1 MSDRDMRWLT
11 QPPVFWGIL
20 LGLIMMMASSATAGA
35 ADGEAGQ
42 ADEFLRYGANVRS
55 LGMGRAYVALAD
67 DASAL
72 YYNPAGLL
80 RLRRGYSVYG
90 MHFKPFYESDYNFV
104 SLAVSRPD
112 PNATGL
118 KNFFFGSS
126 SAWGASFVH
135 LGSGGY
141 ERRDDDDNL
150 DDENFE
156 LYQWALMLGF
166 AREEAGTA
174 GILGYGATFKV
185 VRHGVSDATG
195 EYNNSEGSFG
205 LDIGAQLQMINPPLL
220 KELTRVPLIGTFFQL
235 KHLMPLRLGLSIRN
249 VISPEL
255 GYGGEN
261 DKYPTALR
269 LGASYRLPSDWLL
282 QNSRIFLVSDFEWL
296 YNDMDRLIHLDRRVE
311 IHDVAPGAGQYFGT
325 EFQYRTAKLQLSPRL
340 GLSHVYDDLKVSAG
354 LGLAFK
360 MSGLDFQFDFAHGF
374 HEELADDQR
383 ISLTIRFGGR
393 RDATYYYE
401 RYYCKQRQ
409 TKTSLSPKVNLL
421 HVLTEYP
428 DSLVLVRDARDS
440 LAGTLDTLN
449 RMRYLEMFIDLS
461 LGNEWHRQA
470 RKELENGDF
479 DLANWYADK
488 AIDAYNDVRKDK
500 AMVFSDN
507 DLLNNAESYAMA
519 ATTESDEGDAHRHWQ
534 RVGEL
539 AARAFD
545 AYENIRKDGTIT
557 VSDDGDTC
565 RHLQRAGESAAST
578 GVDSLRAAYLQG
590 LSAKAT
596 GSLPEA
602 IKHFETAL
610 STTGKDSRSMRL
622 LSGFELSKCLM
633 DSGQADASLKV
644 LKTFFDNPNS
654 TADSLADHYPRFP
667 AYPDRRLSD
676 DALFM
681 TAEYYQSKGLSLAE
695 GAPFRE
701 RYLREGLLSF
711 GNVCRFYPD
720 LDKCRNSDMETRIRE
735 LIEQLSE

>member
-1 MSDRDMRWLT
+1 MSGVNLIGLT
-11 QPPVFWGIL
+11 QPHILRVFI
-20 LGLIMMMASSATAGA
+20 LGLTLMLASTATVAA

-42 ADEFLRYGANVRS
+42 VDEFLRYGADVRS

-80 RLRRGYSVYG
+80 RLKRGLSLYG
-90 MHFKPFYESDYNFV
+90 MHFKPLYESDYNFF
-104 SLAVSRPD
+104 SFAVSRPN

-118 KNFFFGSS
+118 RGFFFGPR
-126 SAWGASFVH
+126 SAWGFSFVH
-135 LGSGGY
+135 LGSDGY
-141 ERRDDDDNL
+141 EQRDDEDNL
-150 DDENFE
+150 LDEDFG
-156 LYQWALMLGF
+156 LYQQAFMLAF
-166 AREEAGTA
+166 AREYAGSA

-185 VRHGVSDATG
+185 VRQGVSGATG
-195 EYNNSEGSFG
+195 EYGGSEGSFG

-249 VISPEL
+249 VRSPEL
-255 GYGGEN
+255 GYGGES

-269 LGASYRLPSDWLL
+269 LGASYRLPSNWLL

-296 YNDMDRLIHLDRRVE
+296 YGDMDRLIHFDRRVE
-311 IHDVAPGAGQYFGT
+311 VHDIAPGAGQYFGT
-325 EFQYRTAKLQLSPRL
+325 EFQYRTAKLQLSPRF
-340 GLSHVYDDLKVSAG
+340 GLSHVYDDWKVSTG

-393 RDATYYYE
+393 RDAGYYHE
-401 RYYCKQRQ
+401 RIYCKQRQ

-421 HVLTEYP
+421 HVLSEYP
-428 DSLVLVRDARDS
+428 DDLDMVRDARDS
-440 LAGTLDTLN
+440 LSHTLDTLN

-461 LGNEWHRQA
+461 LGNESHRQA
-470 RKELENGDF
+470 REELENGNF

-507 DLLNNAESYAMA
+507 DLLNNAESHAMA
-519 ATTESDEGDAHRHWQ
+519 ATAESDEGDAHRHWQ

-557 VSDDGDTC
+557 ESDEGDTC
-565 RHLQRAGESAAST
+565 RHLQPVGDSAAST

-590 LSAKAT
+590 LAAKAT
-596 GSLPEA
+596 DSLSEA
-602 IKHFETAL
+602 MKHFETAL

-622 LSGFELSKCLM
+622 LSRYELSKCLM
-633 DSGQADASLKV
+633 ESGQADSSLKV

-654 TADSLADHYPRFP
+654 TADSLTDHYPRFP

-681 TAEYYQSKGLSLAE
+681 TA
-695 GAPFRE
+695 
-701 RYLREGLLSF
+701 
-711 GNVCRFYPD
+711 
-720 LDKCRNSDMETRIRE
+720 
-735 LIEQLSE
+735 

>member
-1 MSDRDMRWLT
+1 MNGVNLKG
-11 QPPVFWGIL
+11 QPHPYIPRLLILGIAL
-20 LGLIMMMASSATAGA
+20 MLASTATEVA

-42 ADEFLRYGANVRS
+42 ADEFLRYGADVRS

-67 DASAL
+67 EASAL

-80 RLRRGYSVYG
+80 RLKRGLSLYG
-90 MHFKPFYESDYNFV
+90 MHFKPLYESNYNFF
-104 SLAVSRPD
+104 SFAVSRPN

-118 KNFFFGSS
+118 RGFFFGPR
-126 SAWGASFVH
+126 SAWGLSFVR

-141 ERRDDDDNL
+141 EQRDDDDNL

-174 GILGYGATFKV
+174 GILSYGTTFKV
-185 VRHGVSDATG
+185 VRQGVSGATS
-195 EYNNSEGSFG
+195 EYGGSEGSFG

-235 KHLMPLRLGLSIRN
+235 KHLMPLHLGLSIRN

-255 GYGGEN
+255 GYGGES

-296 YNDMDRLIHLDRRVE
+296 YDDMDRLIHFDRRVE
-311 IHDVAPGAGQYFGT
+311 VHDVAPGAGQYFGT
-325 EFQYRTAKLQLSPRL
+325 EFQYRTAKLQLSPRF
-340 GLSHVYDDLKVSAG
+340 GLSHVYDDWKVSAG

-360 MSGLDFQFDFAHGF
+360 TSGLDFQFDFAHGF

-383 ISLTIRFGGR
+383 ISLTIRFGDR
-393 RDATYYYE
+393 RDARYYYDG
-401 RYYCKQRQ
+401 KQTQ
-409 TKTSLSPKVNLL
+409 TNLSPKVNLL
-421 HVLTEYP
+421 HVLSEYP
-428 DSLVLVRDARDS
+428 DNRSLVRLARDS

-461 LGNEWHRQA
+461 LGDYWYLRARQ
-470 RKELENGDF
+470 ELEKGNF
-479 DLANWYADK
+479 DLANIYTNK
-488 AIDAYNDVRKDK
+488 AIAAYKEVRKDTTI
-500 AMVFSDN
+500 VFSDN
-507 DLLNNAESYAMA
+507 DLLNNAESYAIA
-519 ATTESDEGDAHRHWQ
+519 AITESDEKDARRHWQ
-534 RVGEL
+534 RAGEL
-539 AARAFD
+539 AD
-545 AYENIRKDGTIT
+545 SIG
-557 VSDDGDTC
+557 GDT
-565 RHLQRAGESAAST
+565 LST
-578 GVDSLRAAYLQG
+578 GGDTLRAAYLQG
-590 LSAKAT
+590 LGAKAT
-596 GSLPEA
+596 GSLSGAME
-602 IKHFETAL
+602 HFETAL
-610 STTGKDSRSMRL
+610 STTSMDSRSMRL
-622 LSGFELSKCLM
+622 LSRYELSKCLM
-633 DSGQADASLKV
+633 ESGQADSSLKV

-681 TAEYYQSKGLSLAE
+681 TAEYYGSKGLSLAE

-711 GNVCRFYPD
+711 GNICRFYPD
-720 LDKCRNSDMETRIRE
+720 LDKCRDSDIESHISE
-735 LIEQLSE
+735 LIDQLSE